1 MNGFY
6 PCHLCPRGL
15 SDHLSP
21 KIFPKCPL
29 EWKFNPFKPASKKV
43 EIDGL
48 DQNRHLA
55 HRPGQPKTIKESI
68 LTTYSFIYNNW
79 FLSIILRY
87 SWFIPIFNSIII
99 ERFSSKNF
107 RMVQKR
113 QPTEYPFISNFNILP
128 KGKPK
133 FVSVLVN
140 FSFKSNKICYNW
152 RDFDQTSNID
162 F

>member
-1 MNGFY
+1 MAWSR
-6 PCHLCPRGL
+6 HLCPRGL

-79 FLSIILRY
+79 FLSIILRPFLY
-87 SWFIPIFNSIII
+87 TVHHPICGF
-99 ERFSSKNF
+99 
-107 RMVQKR
+107 
-113 QPTEYPFISNFNILP
+113 FISQ
-128 KGKPK
+128 KSVHKSG
-133 FVSVLVN
+133 FVHKSGESPQIESVGEFIHTTEGVHYNTGL
-140 FSFKSNKICYNW
+140 FSD
-152 RDFDQTSNID
+152 RVVL
-162 F
+162 